1 MKAKEQILF
10 FYMKTGG
17 GHLAPA
23 KSIAAEIT
31 RSYGEVYE
39 PVLCDVLIGAP
50 RIVKFILETGYRELQ
65 SWAVW
70 YYEFLY
76 LTNKFRP
83 IALWNR
89 WLATISIKEHIK
101 ELIIEHN
108 PKKLVILHFFIYN
121 AVYKAVEE
129 LGRDIKIYT
138 IVTDPFT
145 AHPLWFIKKEQE
157 FIIFSDRLRRHCL
170 NLGIN
175 KERIHLFS
183 PIINNQFNERMTKEE
198 IAFAKQELGLSDG
211 KKTVLMLGGGDGV
224 PGGAK
229 ILEKLL
235 KTDPDYQ
242 IIIVCGRNNTLYNS
256 VTALVEK
263 YNAGNVFI
271 FKFVDFVYKLINVS
285 DVVITKC
292 GASTI
297 MEILLQGKVPVIIE
311 YIWEQELGN
320 MEYVINNGMG
330 LYIKNHNKL
339 KEAINRLLHDI
350 DYYNGFARNI
360 NKNILKNGTEDITRF
375 IISSRS

>member
-1 MKAKEQILF
+1 MNHKETILF

-23 KSIAAEIT
+23 RSIASEILRT
-31 RSYGEVYE
+31 QSDKYE
-39 PVLCDVLIGAP
+39 PVLCDVLLGAP
-50 RIVKFILETGYRELQ
+50 WIVRFILETGYRELQ

-89 WLATISIKEHIK
+89 FLATLSIKNHIK
-101 ELIIEHN
+101 ELIREHN
-108 PKKLVILHFFIYN
+108 PGKLIVLHFFIYN
-121 AVYKAVEE
+121 AAYKAVEE

-157 FIIFSDRLRRHCL
+157 FIIFSERLKKHCL
-170 NLGIN
+170 KLGIE
-175 KERIHLFS
+175 ERRLHLFS
-183 PIINNQFNERMTKEE
+183 PIINNQFNTRMSAEE
-198 IAFAKQELGLSDG
+198 VKDSKRELGLSTD

-235 KTDPDYQ
+235 SYRPDYQ
-242 IIIVCGRNNTLYNS
+242 IIIVCGRNNALYNS
-256 VTALVEK
+256 AARIREK
-263 YNAGNVFI
+263 YNAENVFI

-297 MEILLQGKVPVIIE
+297 MEILLQGKVPIIIE
-311 YIWEQELGN
+311 YIWEQEKGN

-339 KEAINRLLHDI
+339 KDAVIRLLHDKE
-350 DYYNGFARNI
+350 YYDKFVSNI
-360 NKNILKNGTEDITRF
+360 NKNIIKNGTEDITRF
-375 IISSRS
+375 ILSN